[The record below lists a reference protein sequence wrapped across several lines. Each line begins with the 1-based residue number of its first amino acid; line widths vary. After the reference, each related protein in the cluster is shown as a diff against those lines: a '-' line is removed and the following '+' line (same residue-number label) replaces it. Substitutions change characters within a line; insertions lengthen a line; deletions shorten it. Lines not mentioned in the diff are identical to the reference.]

1 MSTISNLD
9 AVRDAIAVEMRL
21 NPRIILF
28 GEGTGERGGSF
39 AHTKGLWQEFGP
51 SRLIDTPVS
60 ELGFVGAAV
69 GAAATG
75 MHPIADMMF
84 VDFIADAMSQLVNQ
98 AAKLHYAS
106 GGTVT
111 VPMVVRASMGSVRGA
126 AAHHSGCLYP
136 WFMHIP
142 GLKVV
147 TYSNPADGYGLM
159 RTALRDP
166 NPVVF
171 LDHKALFG
179 VRGEAPQPDLLVPF
193 GQAAVCREGRD
204 VTVVA
209 VAAMVPRALNAAET
223 LAAEG
228 ISVEVVDP
236 RTLVPLD
243 MATILASVR
252 KTKRLLTVEEGAL
265 TGGLGAEIAA
275 RVAKEAFDYL
285 DAPIERLAGR
295 DCPIPFS
302 PLLEEAMYPTEEQ
315 IVATVKQMLG
325 RE

>member
-106 GGTVT
+106 GGKVT

-209 VAAMVPRALNAAET
+209 VAAMVPRALEAAESV
-223 LAAEG
+223 ASDV
-228 ISVEVVDP
+228 SVEVIDP

-243 MATILASVR
+243 MDAIFASVE
-252 KTKRLLTVEEGAL
+252 KTGRLL
-265 TGGLGAEIAA
+265 IADEA
-275 RVAKEAFDYL
+275 YPVCSFASEVAAAVASERLYDL
-285 DAPIERLAGR
+285 DAPVRRLNSA
-295 DCPIPFS
+295 PVTHPLS
-302 PLLEEAMYPTEEQ
+302 PPLEEAVVPSAAQ
-315 IVATVKQMLG
+315 IADAV
-325 RE
+325 RELMAE

>member
-106 GGTVT
+106 GGKVT

-209 VAAMVPRALNAAET
+209 VAAMVPRALEAAESV
-223 LAAEG
+223 ASDV
-228 ISVEVVDP
+228 SVEVIDP

-243 MATILASVR
+243 MDAIFASVE
-252 KTKRLLTVEEGAL
+252 KTGRLL
-265 TGGLGAEIAA
+265 IADEA
-275 RVAKEAFDYL
+275 YPVCSFASEVAAAVASECLYDL
-285 DAPIERLAGR
+285 DAPVRRLNSA
-295 DCPIPFS
+295 PVTHPLS
-302 PLLEEAMYPTEEQ
+302 PPLEEAVVPSAAQ
-315 IVATVKQMLG
+315 IADAV
-325 RE
+325 RELMAE

>member
-1 MSTISNLD
+1 MPSITSLD

-21 NPRIILF
+21 NERIILF

-39 AHTKGLWQEFGP
+39 AHTKNLWQEFGAD
-51 SRLIDTPVS
+51 RVIDTPVS

-84 VDFIADAMSQLVNQ
+84 VDFIAEAMSQLVNQ
-98 AAKLHYAS
+98 AAKLHYVS
-106 GGTVT
+106 GGRVS
-111 VPMVVRASMGSVRGA
+111 VPLLVRASMGSVRGA

-147 TYSNPADGYGLM
+147 TYSTPADGYGLM

-166 NPVVF
+166 NPVIF

-179 VRGEAPQPDLLVPF
+179 VKGDAPEPDHIVPF
-193 GQAAVCREGRD
+193 GQAAVRREGTQ

-209 VAAMVPRALNAAET
+209 VALMVPRALEAAEKV
-223 LAAEG
+223 APD
-228 ISVEVVDP
+228 ISVEVIDP

-243 MATILASVR
+243 LETIYRSVA
-252 KTKRLLTVEEGAL
+252 KTGRLLIVDEAYPVCSFASEL
-265 TGGLGAEIAA
+265 AA
-275 RVAKEAFDYL
+275 RVGSERFYDL
-285 DAPIERLAGR
+285 DAPIATMNCQPVTHPL
-295 DCPIPFS
+295 S
-302 PLLEEAMYPTEEQ
+302 PPLEEAMIPTAAG
-315 IVATVKQMLG
+315 IADAI
-325 RE
+325 RELVDQ